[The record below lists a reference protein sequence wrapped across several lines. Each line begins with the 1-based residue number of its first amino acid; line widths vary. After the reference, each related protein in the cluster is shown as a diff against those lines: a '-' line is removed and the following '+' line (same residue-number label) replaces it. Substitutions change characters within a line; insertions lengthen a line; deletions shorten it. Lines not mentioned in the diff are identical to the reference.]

1 MATDTLHG
9 GTLAERVTVQLRND
23 ILNRQ
28 FEVGERITIKEIS
41 EKYGVSNMPVR
52 EAFRTLEGESLLEIN
67 AYKGATVLMLDRV
80 FIQEVYGILRALE
93 GLIYETAVPN
103 MDAQTIAELRDWNR
117 QIRTVITE
125 SGRKDLFVQM
135 NGEFHDRIIALG
147 TNRKAKEMYRY
158 YHSLVKSLRQNY
170 MPGYER
176 CCKACDEHEELLNA
190 FEAQDLVRLR
200 EAVDSHSRGAMADF
214 LSQYTE

>member
-1 MATDTLHG
+1 
-9 GTLAERVTVQLRND
+9 
-23 ILNRQ
+23 
-28 FEVGERITIKEIS
+28 
-41 EKYGVSNMPVR
+41 MPVR

-170 MPGYER
+170 MPSYER
-176 CCKACDEHEELLNA
+176 CCKACDEHEEILNA

>member
-93 GLIYETAVPN
+93 GLIYETAVQN

-117 QIRTVITE
+117 QIRTVIIE

-158 YHSLVKSLRQNY
+158 YHSLIKSLRQNY
-170 MPGYER
+170 MPSYER